1 LGTELGPTFG
11 SQRDRV
17 QHVLDRPVQPLLTL
31 ALPIQVPQRL
41 QLAQNPPD
49 LVSPSW
55 ARPNDVGN
63 IEPERF
69 TIASGLVAGHPRR
82 DRTSLPAQPLVTN
95 KRTREL
101 EPTIVV
107 PLRSELNVTTLICHR
122 VVPLRHAGAVCASI
136 ARCRTIAP
144 SVSIR
149 SFTRAPPGCQTMRGS
164 RCVNGSLS
172 LRSVLLAHLTL
183 GVSIFTVLRLFTA
196 SDPGDRCPERAHR
209 IVRR

>member
-122 VVPLRHAGAVCASI
+122 VVPLRHAAQGSGTSTTCLTL
-136 ARCRTIAP
+136 RTAILRISRFSSVAP
-144 SVSIR
+144 SDAADGAKLCSA
-149 SFTRAPPGCQTMRGS
+149 FYP
-164 RCVNGSLS
+164 
-172 LRSVLLAHLTL
+172 
-183 GVSIFTVLRLFTA
+183 
-196 SDPGDRCPERAHR
+196 RCPS
-209 IVRR
+209 I